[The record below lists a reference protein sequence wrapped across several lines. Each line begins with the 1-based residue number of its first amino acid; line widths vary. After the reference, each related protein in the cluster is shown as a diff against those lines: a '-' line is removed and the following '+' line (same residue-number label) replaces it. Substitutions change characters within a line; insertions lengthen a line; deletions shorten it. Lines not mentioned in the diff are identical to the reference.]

1 MIRKV
6 FAVVAAGAVAFS
18 GLLVGAPAAQAGSLN
33 VLGVT
38 MSWDDSTMYAPQLC
52 SIYKFRYNNGFGGRL
67 STMGF
72 TLTDPYGNQV
82 ARSTE
87 IGVPAGASGIWNEQI
102 CKQQLS
108 NGLGPYT
115 MTLQI
120 EDYYSSS
127 QEASTPFYFIERPSP
142 LPSAPQ
148 VVSALIKN
156 RDGSVGWG
164 APEANSTSVSA
175 YAVTDTATG
184 AEVCRVP
191 ATGSIVQTCDVA
203 GLADGPHAFIV
214 RAISSGNPEV
224 SSAPTATY
232 IVGPPQVSSPPK
244 AKKKKDKITFTMST
258 DMGTTAVPVRF
269 FVQQQ
274 NGKRVC
280 RAKVTEK
287 DLDRGYATCKAK
299 KPSKAT
305 RYRTQVVT
313 LMGTDSGP
321 LGKKVKP

>member
-6 FAVVAAGAVAFS
+6 FALVAAGAVAFS
-18 GLLVGAPAAQAGSLN
+18 GALISAPAAQAGSLN

-38 MSWDDSTMYAPQLC
+38 MSWDDSTMYAPQGC
-52 SIYKFRYNNGFGGRL
+52 SRFKFSYYNGFGGMLLRIAY
-67 STMGF
+67 

-82 ARSTE
+82 AWDSE
-87 IGVPAGASGIWNEQI
+87 IGVPAGASGTWNDQI
-102 CKQQLS
+102 CSFALS

-115 MTLQI
+115 MTLEI

-127 QEASTPFYFIERPSP
+127 REASTPFYFIERPSP

-148 VVSALIKN
+148 SVSAAISN
-156 RDGSVGWG
+156 RDGQVRWG
-164 APEANSTSVSA
+164 VPQVNSTSVSA
-175 YAVTDTATG
+175 YAVTDAATG

-191 ATGSIVQTCDVA
+191 ATATACGVA
-203 GLADGPHAFIV
+203 GLPDGPHAFIV

-224 SSAPTATY
+224 SSAPSATY
-232 IVGPPQVSSPPK
+232 TVGPPQVSSPPK

-269 FVQQQ
+269 VVQEQK
-274 NGKRVC
+274 GKRVC
-280 RAKVTEK
+280 TAKVTQK
-287 DLDRGYATCKAK
+287 DLDRGYATCNAK

-305 RYRTQVVT
+305 KYRTQVVT